1 MFFNKFFGEN
11 RIIFYFTASYGL
23 GNALIELAVINY
35 LYPKSRIYMFS
46 SNKDTINELY
56 DLKQNIHFTIYP
68 WNKKFRV
75 LIYFLKKI
83 LFKLT
88 QLRLISRITETSN
101 KKNHKFIKVIK
112 GFFLN
117 ISLVD
122 YSSHFQISK
131 YLNDIH
137 LPVNLNNYDS
147 KLDQLVKENK
157 DLKKLNW
164 EKTCFIHIRRGD
176 YIYFPDKENP
186 AILELEWYLKAIK
199 NIKDHVEVDK
209 FLILSDDKYYAKDI
223 FSNYEEMVIYSN
235 NILSDFLL
243 MTKCKYGILSPS
255 TFSWCAAKLSKQ
267 RFKKENYFIAPKYW
281 IGHRTKTWIPSSFRF
296 KWINYI

>member
-11 RIIFYFTASYGL
+11 RIILYFTASYGL

-56 DLKQNIHFTIYP
+56 DLKQNIHVTIYP

-75 LIYFLKKI
+75 LIYILKKI

-101 KKNHKFIKVIK
+101 NKNHKFIKVIK

-157 DLKKLNW
+157 DLKNLNW

-209 FLILSDDKYYAKDI
+209 FLILSNDKYYAKDI